1 MMLRRFICGK
11 QTISGFSRN
20 YQSGKIPELT
30 KVCINIKN
38 HKYHYVV
45 LKNLLFLLKNRYP
58 VKRLDFAQVTDKD
71 VSFFEKLLSP
81 SRVLTTRSDV
91 EGFNIDFLRTC
102 RGDSQVVLK
111 PRSTKEVS
119 EILKYCNQRK
129 LAVVPQGKTITS
141 ISLGKLNLSQTIF
154 LPQEEIQALWV
165 DLCPFSTRL

>member
-1 MMLRRFICGK
+1 MHKLI
-11 QTISGFSRN
+11 
-20 YQSGKIPELT
+20 
-30 KVCINIKN
+30 IKN

-81 SRVLTTRSDV
+81 SRVLTNRSDV

-111 PRSTKEVS
+111 PRSTEEVS

-141 ISLGKLNLSQTIF
+141 ISLGKLILFQTIF
-154 LPQEEIQALWV
+154 FYRRRKYRPCGWICARFRRDCDFHHVNGQ
-165 DLCPFSTRL
+165 D

>member
-1 MMLRRFICGK
+1 MHKLI
-11 QTISGFSRN
+11 
-20 YQSGKIPELT
+20 
-30 KVCINIKN
+30 IKN

-111 PRSTKEVS
+111 PKSTAEVS